1 MTATVIF
8 QFGDDEPFTLDKLN
22 ANFAQMAAAV
32 NSLAADQ
39 MLQVGAVPG
48 ASPEFVPVT
57 GGQFYGQVG
66 VPSLVIGP
74 PGGTTYLAVSRGDL
88 ATTTDVGVVK
98 KAAASAD
105 AAGAAGASYSQAQVQ
120 AMLDELRDLKAK
132 LRTAGVLA
140 P

>member
-74 PGGTTYLAVSRGDL
+74 PGGTTYLAVSRGDIASTADAGL
-88 ATTTDVGVVK
+88 VK

-105 AAGAAGASYSQAQVQ
+105 AAAAAGASYSQAQVQ

>member
-8 QFGDDEPFTLDKLN
+8 QFGDAEPFTLDKLN
-22 ANFAQMAAAV
+22 ANFGNLAAAI

-39 MLQVGAVPG
+39 MLQVGAVAG
-48 ASPEFVPVT
+48 ATPEYVPVT
-57 GGQFYGQVG
+57 GGQYYGQVG

-88 ATTTDVGVVK
+88 ATPTDVGVAK
-98 KAAASAD
+98 QAAASANT
-105 AAGAAGASYSQAQVQ
+105 AAAVGASYSQAEVQ
-120 AMLDELRDLKAK
+120 AILDELRDLKTK

-140 P
+140 T